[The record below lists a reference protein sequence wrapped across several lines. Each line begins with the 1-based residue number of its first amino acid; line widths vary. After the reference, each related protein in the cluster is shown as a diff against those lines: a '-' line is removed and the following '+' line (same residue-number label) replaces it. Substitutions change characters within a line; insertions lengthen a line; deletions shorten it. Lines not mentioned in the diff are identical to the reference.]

1 MSKASSSIDLV
12 IIGAGIV
19 GLSTARALLLQFP
32 HLQLT
37 VLEKESEVAQHQ
49 TGRNSGVIHSGL
61 YYKPGSLKAMLCTKG
76 AAAMIRYCQV
86 HNIPYRRCGKV
97 VVATEESE
105 LPRLQD
111 LYERGVANG
120 VPEIALIGPEQLREI
135 EPHAVGV
142 RALHSPNTSIT
153 DYRQVVDSFVR
164 DIESMGG
171 VIKTGQEVTAIEQT
185 DHQVRIKTKV
195 DAFATRHLITC
206 GGVYADRLAAASG
219 GALDPRIIPFR
230 GDYYILKES
239 QRHLINALIYPV
251 PDPNFPFLGV
261 HSTLK
266 MDGSMWLGPN
276 AVLAF
281 GRESY
286 RRSDFNASDL
296 WETLS
301 ARGFRKLAFKF
312 WRTGLDEMIRDFSQ
326 KLFVKSIQKY
336 VPDITTDGV
345 DLGPSGIRAQA
356 LTAEGELVDDFVF
369 DQVGAIIHVR
379 NAPSPAA
386 TASLPIGEYIAK
398 MAADTFDFH
407 RPVAV
412 AQS

>member
-1 MSKASSSIDLV
+1 MAKASSSIDLV

-153 DYRQVVDSFVR
+153 D
-164 DIESMGG
+164 
-171 VIKTGQEVTAIEQT
+171 
-185 DHQVRIKTKV
+185 
-195 DAFATRHLITC
+195 
-206 GGVYADRLAAASG
+206 
-219 GALDPRIIPFR
+219 
-230 GDYYILKES
+230 
-239 QRHLINALIYPV
+239 
-251 PDPNFPFLGV
+251 
-261 HSTLK
+261 
-266 MDGSMWLGPN
+266 
-276 AVLAF
+276 
-281 GRESY
+281 
-286 RRSDFNASDL
+286 
-296 WETLS
+296 
-301 ARGFRKLAFKF
+301 
-312 WRTGLDEMIRDFSQ
+312 
-326 KLFVKSIQKY
+326 
-336 VPDITTDGV
+336 
-345 DLGPSGIRAQA
+345 
-356 LTAEGELVDDFVF
+356 
-369 DQVGAIIHVR
+369 
-379 NAPSPAA
+379 
-386 TASLPIGEYIAK
+386 
-398 MAADTFDFH
+398 
-407 RPVAV
+407 
-412 AQS
+412 